1 MPELESV
8 NEAVVELG
16 LNIASADNTS
26 AFGRLVADIEQTE
39 VNLRAW
45 PQRGMLAVLT
55 SAKSTNSI
63 YTQRDIDVSCDGAL
77 IYNMD
82 PRFGNGGNMVAGQL
96 AKTHELDT
104 NTHVQI
110 GNVRRQPDSGVVYF
124 PQSKKPFI
132 MLLAAAKDD
141 VQPTD
146 FQALYFL
153 GDQGFHVDP
162 GVWHQYPY
170 PVNANDLKFTVKE
183 SKVYSSETIDFS
195 TKLGQE
201 MRFPVDHKHIQ
212 ALLGSDVIPDV
223 TSADSDEDS
232 SDSDQQQSYDVVG
245 ESSNMH
251 QEPSTSPGTEGEQP
265 EERGSA
271 GDNDTGERIEA
282 EADD

>member
-8 NEAVVELG
+8 NDAVITSVIEVG
-16 LNIASADNTS
+16 MSVASADNTS
-26 AFGRLVADIEQTE
+26 AFGRMVADINQTE
-39 VNLRAW
+39 VDLRAW
-45 PQRGMLAVLT
+45 PQSGMLAILT
-55 SAKSTNSI
+55 STNSSDPI
-63 YTQRDIDVSCDGAL
+63 YSQPDIEVSCDGVH

-82 PRFGNGGNMVAGQL
+82 TRFGNGGDMMTGQL
-96 AKTHELDT
+96 AKTHESDT
-104 NTHVQI
+104 NTHIQI
-110 GNVRRQPDSGVVYF
+110 GNVRRHPDSGVVYF
-124 PQSKKPFI
+124 PKSKKPFI

-170 PVNANDLKFTVKE
+170 PVNANDLEFTVKE

-201 MRFPVDHKHIQ
+201 MRFPVDHKHIRG
-212 ALLGSDVIPDV
+212 LLGSDVIPDV

-232 SDSDQQQSYDVVG
+232 SDSDQQQSYDFVG
-245 ESSNMH
+245 ESVKM
-251 QEPSTSPGTEGEQP
+251 
-265 EERGSA
+265 
-271 GDNDTGERIEA
+271 
-282 EADD
+282 